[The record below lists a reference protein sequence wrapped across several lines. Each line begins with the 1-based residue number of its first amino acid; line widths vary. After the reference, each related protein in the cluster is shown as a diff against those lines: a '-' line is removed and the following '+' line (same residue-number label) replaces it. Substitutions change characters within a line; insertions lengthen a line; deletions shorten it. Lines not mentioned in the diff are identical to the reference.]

1 MPSAESPCRKIC
13 TLDPASQL
21 CLGCGRTLADIE
33 RWGGLTASERTGLMK
48 EAAARLTT
56 LLSARARATG
66 AA

>member
-1 MPSAESPCRKIC
+1 LAE
-13 TLDPASQL
+13 
-21 CLGCGRTLADIE
+21 IE

-48 EAAARLTT
+48 EAAVRLET